1 MVLKSNLIPPQI
13 EHYYQSFCI
22 YETPTKPATQQGG
35 GSEGLKCVS
44 EACLCHQSIELLRQV
59 I

>member
-1 MVLKSNLIPPQI
+1 M

-35 GSEGLKCVS
+35 GSEGLKCVTES
-44 EACLCHQSIELLRQV
+44 CLCHQSTELLRQV